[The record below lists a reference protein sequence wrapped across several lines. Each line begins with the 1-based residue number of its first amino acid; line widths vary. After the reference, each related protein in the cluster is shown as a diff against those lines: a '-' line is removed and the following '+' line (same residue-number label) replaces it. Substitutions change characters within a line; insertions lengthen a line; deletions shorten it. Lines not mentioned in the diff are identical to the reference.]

1 MALNKFMHPRNKYK
15 SKKANFQ
22 YLAIKY
28 PEFRKH
34 VYPDVSGKL
43 FLDFRNPDSLRQ
55 LSTTLMKED
64 FGLDV
69 VLPPDRLVPTIPLR
83 LNYILW
89 IEDILKD
96 SSIEGDISGI
106 DVGTGGSCV
115 YPLLSARMNKWR
127 FLATE
132 LDDTNFTCAVK
143 NVERNQLTDLI
154 QVQKVEK
161 DVVLLDVLKT
171 SAATYTFCMC
181 NPPFFMDNLEA
192 QGITNTRSDDR
203 PEPHSVNTASPT
215 ESVAFGGEVEFVK
228 KMIHESLE
236 LKTKVRVYTSM
247 VGKKTSLSPLKEE
260 LRKLKISNFSTTEF
274 CQGKTMRW
282 GLGWSFDENIKFP
295 KSEFKEKRKEKR
307 PPLSYVVPEDIPGI
321 MYTTEGVAY
330 QIKECLKQLQ
340 IKCEDKK
347 SNETKISMVLIAYQN
362 TWSNQRRKRR
372 HPKEKQAKEHSSDTK
387 DMKISNSNDTT
398 QYAASL
404 IAGDTDTNKNMNIN
418 NSKNTTQLNAS
429 LIARETGTNDMNKNS
444 SKDTTQLSTSLS
456 ALPVEKNQANF
467 SEIPEKGD
475 VSVAGNTSEKR
486 KRKHSKSSDTLEA
499 KIPKT
504 EGNAPISEI
513 KEMVQNPDGSTDNID
528 TSMNGDKVKSESN
541 NQEAC
546 SSSGVKLMKCDTTAD
561 NLLLTTSDANNQSE
575 KTTLLK
581 CNLYVKQ
588 IEDEMISIEM
598 SWIDGTVRE
607 SMNQVLQYFKNKL
620 KGST

>member
-1 MALNKFMHPRNKYK
+1 MSAPMKRFAYLSFLKLFNELIMALNKFMHPRNKYK

-96 SSIEGDISGI
+96 SSIKGDISGI

-143 NVERNQLTDLI
+143 NVERNQMTNLI

-161 DVVLLDVLKT
+161 DVVLLDVLET

-260 LRKLKISNFSTTEF
+260 LRKLKILNFSTIEF

-307 PPLSYVVPEDIPGI
+307 PPLSYVVPEDTPGI

-347 SNETKISMVLIAYQN
+347 SNETKISMVLTAYQN
-362 TWSNQRRKRR
+362 TWSNQRRKAQTSQGETISRTFIR
-372 HPKEKQAKEHSSDTK
+372 H
-387 DMKISNSNDTT
+387 
-398 QYAASL
+398 
-404 IAGDTDTNKNMNIN
+404 
-418 NSKNTTQLNAS
+418 
-429 LIARETGTNDMNKNS
+429 
-444 SKDTTQLSTSLS
+444 
-456 ALPVEKNQANF
+456 
-467 SEIPEKGD
+467 
-475 VSVAGNTSEKR
+475 
-486 KRKHSKSSDTLEA
+486 
-499 KIPKT
+499 
-504 EGNAPISEI
+504 
-513 KEMVQNPDGSTDNID
+513 
-528 TSMNGDKVKSESN
+528 
-541 NQEAC
+541 
-546 SSSGVKLMKCDTTAD
+546 
-561 NLLLTTSDANNQSE
+561 
-575 KTTLLK
+575 
-581 CNLYVKQ
+581 
-588 IEDEMISIEM
+588 
-598 SWIDGTVRE
+598 
-607 SMNQVLQYFKNKL
+607 
-620 KGST
+620 

>member
-1 MALNKFMHPRNKYK
+1 MRIRKTYGSRFVYNSFLKLFIELTMALNKFMHPRNKYK
-15 SKKANFQ
+15 NKKANFQ

-43 FLDFRNPDSLRQ
+43 FLDFKNPDSLRQ

-96 SSIEGDISGI
+96 SSVEGDISGI

-143 NVERNQLTDLI
+143 NVERNQMTNLI

-161 DVVLLDVLKT
+161 SVVLLDVLNT
-171 SAATYTFCMC
+171 SAATFTFCMC

-203 PEPHSVNTASPT
+203 PEPHSVCTASPT

-260 LRKLKISNFSTTEF
+260 LRKLKILNFSTTEF

-282 GLGWSFDENIKFP
+282 GLGWSFDETIKFP
-295 KSEFKEKRKEKR
+295 
-307 PPLSYVVPEDIPGI
+307 
-321 MYTTEGVAY
+321 
-330 QIKECLKQLQ
+330 

-347 SNETKISMVLIAYQN
+347 SNETKISMVLTAYQN
-362 TWSNQRRKRR
+362 TWSNQRKKRR
-372 HPKEKQAKEHSSDTK
+372 HPKDKQLQEHSSDTK
-387 DMKISNSNDTT
+387 YMNTNNSNDTT

-404 IAGDTDTNKNMNIN
+404 IAG
-418 NSKNTTQLNAS
+418 
-429 LIARETGTNDMNKNS
+429 ETF
-444 SKDTTQLSTSLS
+444 
-456 ALPVEKNQANF
+456 PVEKNQANLT
-467 SEIPEKGD
+467 EIAHKGD
-475 VSVAGNTSEKR
+475 ISVAGETFPVEKNQANLTEIAQKFDISVAGNTPVKR
-486 KRKHSKSSDTLEA
+486 KRKDSGSSNSLEA
-499 KIPKT
+499 KIQKT
-504 EGNAPISEI
+504 EANSQISEI
-513 KEMVQNPDGSTDNID
+513 REMIQNADGSMDNID
-528 TSMNGDKVKSESN
+528 TSMNGNKIKSESIDL
-541 NQEAC
+541 EAS
-546 SSSGVKLMKCDTTAD
+546 SSSGVNIKRCETTAE
-561 NLLLTTSDANNQSE
+561 NLLPTLSVSNNQSE
-575 KTTLLK
+575 NSSLLK
-581 CNLYVKQ
+581 CNLFVKQ

-598 SWIDGTVRE
+598 SWIDGTCRE

-620 KGST
+620 KVSA

>member
-1 MALNKFMHPRNKYK
+1 
-15 SKKANFQ
+15 
-22 YLAIKY
+22 
-28 PEFRKH
+28 
-34 VYPDVSGKL
+34 
-43 FLDFRNPDSLRQ
+43 
-55 LSTTLMKED
+55 
-64 FGLDV
+64 
-69 VLPPDRLVPTIPLR
+69 
-83 LNYILW
+83 
-89 IEDILKD
+89 
-96 SSIEGDISGI
+96 
-106 DVGTGGSCV
+106 
-115 YPLLSARMNKWR
+115 MNKWR
-127 FLATE
+127 LLATE

-143 NVERNQLTDLI
+143 NVERNQMTNLI

-260 LRKLKISNFSTTEF
+260 LRKLKILNFSTIEF

-307 PPLSYVVPEDIPGI
+307 PPLSYVVPEDTPGI

-347 SNETKISMVLIAYQN
+347 SNETKISMVLTAYQN

-372 HPKEKQAKEHSSDTK
+372 HPKDKQSQEHSSDTK
-387 DMKISNSNDTT
+387 DMETNNSNHTT

-404 IAGDTDTNKNMNIN
+404 IAGDTDTNKNMNTN
-418 NSKNTTQLNAS
+418 NSKNTTQLDTS

-444 SKDTTQLSTSLS
+444 SYTTQLSTSQS
-456 ALPVEKNQANF
+456 AGKAFPVEKNQANLT
-467 SEIPEKGD
+467 EIAQKGD
-475 VSVAGNTSEKR
+475 ISVAGNTSGKR
-486 KRKHSKSSDTLEA
+486 KRKHSKSSDNLEA

-504 EGNAPISEI
+504 EGKAPISEI
-513 KEMVQNPDGSTDNID
+513 TEMVQNPDGSTNNID

-541 NQEAC
+541 NQEAS
-546 SSSGVKLMKCDTTAD
+546 SSSGVKLMKCDTIAD
-561 NLLLTTSDANNQSE
+561 NLLPTASDANNQIE
-575 KTTLLK
+575 KTTLLTLLK

>member
-96 SSIEGDISGI
+96 SSIKGDISGI

-143 NVERNQLTDLI
+143 NVERNQMTNLI

-161 DVVLLDVLKT
+161 DVVLLDVLET

-260 LRKLKISNFSTTEF
+260 LRKLKILNFSTIEF

-295 KSEFKEKRKEKR
+295 
-307 PPLSYVVPEDIPGI
+307 
-321 MYTTEGVAY
+321 
-330 QIKECLKQLQ
+330 

-347 SNETKISMVLIAYQN
+347 SNETKISMVLTAYQN

-372 HPKEKQAKEHSSDTK
+372 HPKDKQSQEHSSDTK
-387 DMKISNSNDTT
+387 DMETTNSNHTT
-398 QYAASL
+398 QYAASM
-404 IAGDTDTNKNMNIN
+404 IAETDTKDL
-418 NSKNTTQLNAS
+418 NT
-429 LIARETGTNDMNKNS
+429 K
-444 SKDTTQLSTSLS
+444 
-456 ALPVEKNQANF
+456 
-467 SEIPEKGD
+467 
-475 VSVAGNTSEKR
+475 
-486 KRKHSKSSDTLEA
+486 
-499 KIPKT
+499 
-504 EGNAPISEI
+504 
-513 KEMVQNPDGSTDNID
+513 
-528 TSMNGDKVKSESN
+528 
-541 NQEAC
+541 
-546 SSSGVKLMKCDTTAD
+546 
-561 NLLLTTSDANNQSE
+561 
-575 KTTLLK
+575 
-581 CNLYVKQ
+581 
-588 IEDEMISIEM
+588 
-598 SWIDGTVRE
+598 
-607 SMNQVLQYFKNKL
+607 QVLRFYALHFSNAKAFL
-620 KGST
+620 

>member
-15 SKKANFQ
+15 NKKANFQ

-96 SSIEGDISGI
+96 SSVEGDISGI

-143 NVERNQLTDLI
+143 NVERNQMTNLI

-161 DVVLLDVLKT
+161 SAVLLDVLKV

-203 PEPHSVNTASPT
+203 PEPHSVCTASPT

-260 LRKLKISNFSTTEF
+260 LRKLKILNFSTTEF

-282 GLGWSFDENIKFP
+282 GLGWSFDETIKFP
-295 KSEFKEKRKEKR
+295 KSEFKEKRKERR
-307 PPLSYVVPEDIPGI
+307 PPLSYVVPEDTPGI

-330 QIKECLKQLQ
+330 QIKEYLKQLQ

-347 SNETKISMVLIAYQN
+347 SNEAKISMVLTAYQN
-362 TWSNQRRKRR
+362 TWSNQRKKRR
-372 HPKEKQAKEHSSDTK
+372 HPKDKQLQEHSSDTK
-387 DMKISNSNDTT
+387 YMNTNNSNDTT

-404 IAGDTDTNKNMNIN
+404 IAG
-418 NSKNTTQLNAS
+418 
-429 LIARETGTNDMNKNS
+429 ETF
-444 SKDTTQLSTSLS
+444 
-456 ALPVEKNQANF
+456 PVEKNQANLT
-467 SEIPEKGD
+467 EIAHKGVISVAGETSPVEKNQANLTEIAQKFD
-475 VSVAGNTSEKR
+475 ISVAGNTPVKR
-486 KRKHSKSSDTLEA
+486 KRKGSGSSDSLEA
-499 KIPKT
+499 KIQKT
-504 EGNAPISEI
+504 EGNSQISEI
-513 KEMVQNPDGSTDNID
+513 REMIQNADGSMDNID
-528 TSMNGDKVKSESN
+528 TSMNGNKVKSESIDL
-541 NQEAC
+541 EAS
-546 SSSGVKLMKCDTTAD
+546 SSSGVNIKRCETTAE
-561 NLLLTTSDANNQSE
+561 NLLPTSSVSNNQSE
-575 KTTLLK
+575 NSTLLK

-598 SWIDGTVRE
+598 SWIDGTCRE

-620 KGST
+620 KVST